1 MSLKYVDAER
11 LIRFLEDFIKEIDES
26 PCWGIQNAAAIGS
39 KIGALEKVLQ
49 FVKTN
54 ITTSDNGIQFKAM
67 PTLSER
73 DAVLEL
79 LWKQFAEV
87 PMDPETEKTEAP
99 FLHLPMSNDDYF
111 VSFDAGTPKE
121 DIWLWFDERHS
132 KGVLFLLYGNQA
144 CDSCHETFWSAQN
157 QFDIDDVRSYIEQ
170 LSDEDVQSK
179 YHVDRDTICK
189 LIPAAAS
196 KMRKFIDNDDS
207 WAFHRDS
214 AIERTV
220 KDYLKGEIQL

>member
-1 MSLKYVDAER
+1 MSHKYVDAER

-99 FLHLPMSNDDYF
+99 FLHLPMNDADYL
-111 VSFDAGTPKE
+111 VSFDAGTPRE
-121 DIWLWFDERHS
+121 DIWHWFDERHS
-132 KGVLFLLYGNQA
+132 KGVVYLLYGRPFYEK
-144 CDSCHETFWSAQN
+144 D
-157 QFDIDDVRSYIEQ
+157 
-170 LSDEDVQSK
+170 SDETDSLKDLIKQKVPFLLSEIFHIPDTELAPHIIDACVDDLYYNSDVMFNYNSMDAHIRGTLAQ
-179 YHVDRDTICK
+179 YGIN
-189 LIPAAAS
+189 P
-196 KMRKFIDNDDS
+196 DD
-207 WAFHRDS
+207 
-214 AIERTV
+214 
-220 KDYLKGEIQL
+220 YNQ

>member
-1 MSLKYVDAER
+1 MSLKYVYAER

-54 ITTSDNGIQFKAM
+54 IITSDNGIQFKAM

-99 FLHLPMSNDDYF
+99 FLHLPMNAADYL
-111 VSFDAGTPKE
+111 VSFDAGTTRE
-121 DIWLWFDERHS
+121 DIWHWFDERHS
-132 KGVLFLLYGNQA
+132 KGVVYLLYGRPFYEK
-144 CDSCHETFWSAQN
+144 D
-157 QFDIDDVRSYIEQ
+157 
-170 LSDEDVQSK
+170 SDETDSLKDFIKQEVPFRLSEIFHIPDTELAPHIIDACVDDLYYNSDVMFNYNSMDAHIRGTLAQ
-179 YHVDRDTICK
+179 YGIN
-189 LIPAAAS
+189 P
-196 KMRKFIDNDDS
+196 DD
-207 WAFHRDS
+207 
-214 AIERTV
+214 
-220 KDYLKGEIQL
+220 YNQ